1 MKLLLRA
8 CAAFCLAATILHAA
22 AAELKLGFS
31 SEVTTVDPH
40 FLAAQANLALTYH
53 LFEPLVTADA
63 QSRIVPALA
72 QSWRAIDA
80 TTWEFKLRP
89 GVKFQDGSAFTAD
102 DVAFSLARPLNI
114 KGSPGGFAPYVRAIA
129 AVQVVDPLTVRLRTT
144 RPYGPLLQ
152 ELNSVAIVSRKAA
165 ANAAP
170 EDFDSGKAA
179 VGTGP
184 FRLVRFARGDRIEL
198 ARFDDYW
205 GEKPAWDRVTIRM
218 IASEPSRTAALLAG
232 DVDAIETIPPAD
244 LARFKRNAAYHVA
257 QTPSWRTIYFLLDQ
271 KSDAP
276 PGVTDL
282 QGKPLARNPYKDVR
296 VRKALSLAIDRN
308 ALTERVMEGM
318 AVPAANVVGPAILG
332 HDAALKAAAADPA
345 GARKLLAEAGYPD
358 GFALTVAA
366 PNNRYP
372 NDEQTAQAVA
382 QMLSRAGFKA
392 QVVTQPF
399 QTYLTK
405 ARAGEF
411 SLPMVGWGS
420 SAADLALR
428 SLAMTPNA
436 DKGYGAWN
444 WGGYANAKLDAAVEA
459 SFAAVDEAKRASAA
473 REANALAMGDVAL
486 LPLYHQLAAWAMKRG
501 IDYTPRTDEFTLAQH
516 FRPVK

>member
-1 MKLLLRA
+1 MKCFLRS
-8 CAAFCLAATILHAA
+8 CAALCLAAVLPAA

-40 FLAAQANLALTYH
+40 FLAAQANLALSWH

-63 QSRIVPALA
+63 QSRTVPALA
-72 QSWRAIDA
+72 QSWRAVDA

-114 KGSPGGFAPYVRAIA
+114 KGSPGGFAPYVRTIA
-129 AVQVVDPLTVRLRTT
+129 SVQVVDPLTVRIRTT

-165 ANAAP
+165 ANATP
-170 EDFDSGKAA
+170 EHFDSGAA
-179 VGTGP
+179 AIGTGP

-198 ARFDDYW
+198 ARFDGYW
-205 GEKPAWDRVTIRM
+205 GDKPAWDRVTIRM

-244 LARFKRNAAYHVA
+244 LARFRRNPAYHVA

-271 KSDAP
+271 KSDMP
-276 PGVTDL
+276 PGVTDA
-282 QGKPLARNPYKDVR
+282 QGKPLARNPYKDAR
-296 VRKALSLAIDRN
+296 VRKALSLAIDRA
-308 ALTERVMEGM
+308 ALAERVMEGM
-318 AVPAANVVGPAILG
+318 AVPAANMVGPAILG
-332 HDAALKAAAADPA
+332 HDPALKAAPADPA
-345 GARKLLAEAGYPD
+345 AARKLLAEAGYPD

-382 QMLSRAGFKA
+382 QMLARAGFKA
-392 QVVTQPF
+392 QVVTLPF

-436 DKGYGAWN
+436 DKGHGAWN

-459 SFAAVDEAKRASAA
+459 SFAAVDEKKRAAAA
-473 REANALAMGDVAL
+473 REANALAMNDVAL
-486 LPLYHQLAAWAMKRG
+486 LPLYHQLAAWAMKRD
-501 IDYTPRTDEFTLAQH
+501 IDYAPRTDEFTLAQH
-516 FRPVK
+516 FRPAK